1 MTHTT
6 PLPPLP
12 DITTLATSQ
21 HPALAQV
28 AADLADRPASRA
40 AMYEDSPYVT
50 PARLAKA
57 QR

>member
-12 DITTLATSQ
+12 DLTALSTNNPVLAE
-21 HPALAQV
+21 
-28 AADLADRPASRA
+28 PASRPDTRVA
-40 AMYEDSPYVT
+40 FYDDSPYVT
-50 PARLAKA
+50 PAAHTEA